1 MIDKREVLGYE
12 VGTMGEEIFK
22 SKSLYYEM
30 KHNAEKYSK
39 LQELSFADYV
49 DTVKKYVR
57 YRNYS
62 YFMEDS
68 IKWLSMREGKLDRRK
83 KYEEK
88 ESFNLLQK
96 AINEDILN
104 KDCVIKGISRLNLDT
119 IAWIVEFQYFDKE
132 FELYI
137 PDTTKLSTKNF
148 SSVHEGQLALGV
160 KTEVGYDL
168 FAFSYE
174 ESEIRKHFNDYII
187 EHPEF
192 KGDKR

>member
-57 YRNYS
+57 YGNYS

-68 IKWLSMREGKLDRRK
+68 IKWLGMGKVDRRK

-104 KDCVIKGISRLNLDT
+104 KDCVIKRISRLNLDT

-137 PDTTKLSTKNF
+137 PDMTKLSTKNF

-174 ESEIRKHFNDYII
+174 ESEIQKQFNDYVID
-187 EHPEF
+187 HPEF

>member
-1 MIDKREVLGYE
+1 
-12 VGTMGEEIFK
+12 
-22 SKSLYYEM
+22 
-30 KHNAEKYSK
+30 
-39 LQELSFADYV
+39 
-49 DTVKKYVR
+49 
-57 YRNYS
+57 
-62 YFMEDS
+62 MEDS
-68 IKWLSMREGKLDRRK
+68 IKWLSMREGKLDKRK

-88 ESFNLLQK
+88 ESVNLLQK

-104 KDCVIKGISRLNLDT
+104 KDCVIKRISRLNLDT
-119 IAWIVEFQYFDKE
+119 IAWIIEFQYFDKE

-137 PDTTKLSTKNF
+137 PDMTKLSTENF

-174 ESEIRKHFNDYII
+174 ESEIQKQFNDYII
-187 EHPEF
+187 DHPEF